1 MFRHK
6 VTFFFFPIVYV
17 RADPKFPH
25 IVKQEVKS
33 VGKLIIDGNA
43 VYEIDENCMQK
54 KQRRRE
60 RMNRQPWE
68 ATGEDRYR
76 SQRKDAAAD
85 MQKKSSGQAG
95 SAKTGGK

>member
-1 MFRHK
+1 M
-6 VTFFFFPIVYV
+6 
-17 RADPKFPH
+17 
-25 IVKQEVKS
+25 
-33 VGKLIIDGNA
+33 GKLIIDGNA

-60 RMNRQPWE
+60 RMNRHPWE

-85 MQKKSSGQAG
+85 SRKNPPARRGARKPEENKDCLVFFKRILINPGHLP
-95 SAKTGGK
+95 

>member
-1 MFRHK
+1 MGRL
-6 VTFFFFPIVYV
+6 IV
-17 RADPKFPH
+17 
-25 IVKQEVKS
+25 
-33 VGKLIIDGNA
+33 DGNA

-54 KQRRRE
+54 KQRYRE

-68 ATGEDRYR
+68 TTGENRYN
-76 SQRKDAAAD
+76 SEKQDTSTG